1 MPSALYE
8 QWFAGS
14 EVVSCTGGVVE
25 LGVKNRFFKG
35 WIETRYA
42 SVLAEA
48 AGAVVG
54 EAVRVE
60 VVVAPHLYGNFR
72 KEQARA
78 EEEAAVFDPAPV
90 FTPPAPVRRVEVGM
104 DLNPDFTFDTF
115 VVGSSNRLAHA
126 VALRAAGKAGEYD
139 RVFFCGEHGVG
150 KTHLM
155 QAIAHEIRRVR
166 PGAAVAYI
174 TGERF
179 VADFVA
185 AHSGGKVKE
194 FRAGFR
200 SCDVLVLDQLQ
211 VLGEGNKS
219 ATQAELL
226 ALVDELDA
234 TGRQCFFAA
243 TVAPGEL
250 TGLDV
255 RLRDRLGAGFVDRI
269 SLPDDAMRRELL
281 ARKLRERGVELG
293 GEVMNVLASELGG
306 NVRRIEGV
314 VSRLSALIAVGGLEP
329 NLGCVRMALDV
340 GPVSAGRSALV
351 WGDIVSVVSEEYGV
365 SPEALLGRG
374 RAGVLRRAR
383 GVGVV
388 LCRRLLG
395 MRWGELGRVFGG
407 RTHATVISM
416 VRGVPKGLFSDGVES
431 RSVERILFRLGVGMK
446 PSELLERQGSL
457 FD

>member
-1 MPSALYE
+1 MSFVAEEIQIHLQEALRDRMPSALYE

-14 EVVSCTGGVVE
+14 EVVSCTGEVVE

-54 EAVRVE
+54 EPVRVQ
-60 VVVAPHLYGNFR
+60 VVVAPHLYGSFR
-72 KEQARA
+72 KEQAKA
-78 EEEAAVFDPAPV
+78 EEEAAVFEPAPV
-90 FTPPAPVRRVEVGM
+90 FTAPAPVRRVEFGM
-104 DLNPDFTFDTF
+104 DLNPDFTFDSF

-126 VALRAAGKAGEYD
+126 VALRAAERAGEYD
-139 RVFFCGEHGVG
+139 RVFFCGDHGVG

-155 QAIAHEIRRVR
+155 QAIAHEIRRSR
-166 PGAAVAYI
+166 PGAAVVYI

-194 FRAGFR
+194 FRAGYR

-234 TGRQCFFAA
+234 AGRQCFFAA
-243 TVAPGEL
+243 TDGPGEL

-255 RLRDRLGAGFVDRI
+255 RLRDRLGAGFVDRMT
-269 SLPDDAMRRELL
+269 LPDDAMRRELL

-293 GEVMNVLASELGG
+293 GEGRTGLPSDLGG
-306 NVRRIEGV
+306 EGRRFAGGG
-314 VSRLSALIAVGGLEP
+314 SRLSAWI
-329 NLGCVRMALDV
+329 
-340 GPVSAGRSALV
+340 
-351 WGDIVSVVSEEYGV
+351 GV
-365 SPEALLGRG
+365 
-374 RAGVLRRAR
+374 
-383 GVGVV
+383 
-388 LCRRLLG
+388 
-395 MRWGELGRVFGG
+395 
-407 RTHATVISM
+407 
-416 VRGVPKGLFSDGVES
+416 
-431 RSVERILFRLGVGMK
+431 
-446 PSELLERQGSL
+446 
-457 FD
+457 